1 MQSVPYEEYKKYLG
15 NSRACLICNTDS
27 QGTKREIWAED
38 RYFKALKCQECGL
51 ITIDP
56 GLTEEGLQ
64 KYYQDNMG
72 RRLDQKKKLEERK
85 LQYQLDN
92 QMIKKHI
99 DKGTVLDVG
108 CGGGFFLSVLSENFN
123 KYGID
128 VDEESISYGK
138 ANFSYTFKTE
148 LIGEDSFCPEF
159 FDLIIFRGVIE
170 HMYDPKKALSRATEL
185 LKKGGFLFFCATPN
199 VASFCADLYR
209 EKWNLWHP
217 IQHINLF
224 SVNTLHSLCGKD
236 NYDIVDEDYPYLD
249 TPYESQFDD
258 YLKIKEDIKLMIN
271 GDMAKINVSPP
282 FWGNMLSLF
291 LKKK

>member
-1 MQSVPYEEYKKYLG
+1 MQSVPYGEYKIFLG
-15 NSRACLICNTDS
+15 SSRACLICNTDS
-27 QGTKREIWAED
+27 EGTEREVWAVD

-56 GLTEEGLQ
+56 GLTEKGLQ

-72 RRLDQKKKLEERK
+72 RRLDQKKKLEDRK

-92 QMIKKHI
+92 QMIEKHI
-99 DKGTVLDVG
+99 NKGKVLDVG
-108 CGGGFFLSVLSENFN
+108 CGGGFFLSALSEDFN

-128 VDEESISYGK
+128 IDEESINYGK
-138 ANFSYTFKTE
+138 ENYGYTFKAE
-148 LIGEDSFCPEF
+148 QIGEDSFSSNY

-185 LKKGGFLFFCATPN
+185 LKKGGFLYFCATPN
-199 VASFCADLYR
+199 VDSFCAELYR

-217 IQHINLF
+217 IQHINHF
-224 SVNTLHSLCGKD
+224 SVKTLHNLCGKE
-236 NYDIVDEDYPYLD
+236 NYDIVDEDYPYLG

-258 YLKIKEDIKLMIN
+258 YLKIKEDIKLMLN
-271 GDMAKINVSPP
+271 EDMDNINVSPP
-282 FWGNMLSLF
+282 FWGNMLSL
-291 LKKK
+291 LLQKK